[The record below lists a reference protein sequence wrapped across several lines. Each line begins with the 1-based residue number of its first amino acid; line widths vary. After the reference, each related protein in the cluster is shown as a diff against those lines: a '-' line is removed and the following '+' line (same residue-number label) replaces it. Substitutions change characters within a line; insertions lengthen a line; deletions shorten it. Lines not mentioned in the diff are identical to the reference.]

1 MTEFSAPLTDISFT
15 IDALIGMENLSDL
28 PGHEEA
34 TPDMVQAILSEAG
47 KFGEEVLAPLNRSGD
62 IEGCRLENGVVRTP
76 EGFIDAYRQMAE
88 GGWLSISA
96 DPEYGGQGL
105 PALLSIVAFD
115 IWNAANMGFNLV
127 PLLSL
132 SAIDLFEQHASK
144 EQCETYLPHIVAG
157 DWAATMNLTEP
168 QAGSDLGLLRT
179 KAVKNGDHY
188 LISGQKIFISGGDQ
202 DMSDNIVHLVLARTP
217 DAPPGTR
224 GISLFIV
231 PKFLVND
238 DGSLGDRNDIRV
250 VSIEEKLGIHGSATC
265 VMSYG
270 DDGGAIGYLVGE
282 ENQGLQGMFTMM
294 NMSRTTVGV
303 QGVGITERAY
313 QQAVA
318 YAKERKQGSR
328 RNDDGQLETT
338 AIIEHPDVKRMLLDM
353 KIRREASRALEVYA
367 GHCMDVS
374 RKHADE
380 ETRKK
385 FDARTALLT
394 PIVKA
399 WATDRAIEATSLGIQ
414 VHGGLGYIEET
425 GAAQHYRDARI
436 TAIYEGSNGIQAN
449 DLIGR
454 KIIRE
459 KGETLFEVLREIE
472 DFTSSEFAGQPD
484 ELAELG
490 RQLANSVGHLKATAE
505 WMLQT
510 WSEDEDRVLASATKF
525 MTLVGN
531 VIAGWL
537 MAKMALMAHTKS
549 GEPDSDRPFNDS
561 KLQTAYYFG
570 HVFLND
576 CAALRA
582 SVAGASGPVT
592 RIDETQFV

>member
-1 MTEFSAPLTDISFT
+1 MSEFSAPVTDISFT

-34 TPDMVQAILSEAG
+34 TPDMVQAILNEAG
-47 KFGEEVLAPLNRSGD
+47 KFGEEILAPLNRSGD

-144 EQCETYLPHIVAG
+144 EQCEIFLPHIVAG
-157 DWAATMNLTEP
+157 EWAATMNLTEP
-168 QAGSDLGLLRT
+168 QAGSDLGQLRT
-179 KAVKNGDHY
+179 KAVKNSDHY

-303 QGVGITERAY
+303 QGVGIIERAY

-328 RNDDGQLETT
+328 RNANGKFETS

-374 RKHADE
+374 RRHADE
-380 ETRKK
+380 EVRKK

-459 KGETLFEVLREIE
+459 QGETLFDVLREIE
-472 DFTSSEFAGQPD
+472 EFTTSAFVEQPD
-484 ELAELG
+484 ELMELG
-490 RQLANSVGHLKATAE
+490 RQLAEAARHLKAVTD
-505 WMLQT
+505 WLLQT
-510 WSEDEDRVLASATKF
+510 WSENEDRVLASATKY

-531 VIAGWL
+531 VIGGWL
-537 MAKMALMAHTKS
+537 MARMALTAHRKNS
-549 GEPDSDRPFNDS
+549 EVDSDQLFNDG

-576 CAALRA
+576 CDALRA
-582 SVAGASGPVT
+582 GIAGASEPVT
-592 RIDETQFV
+592 RMDQTQFV

>member
-1 MTEFSAPLTDISFT
+1 
-15 IDALIGMENLSDL
+15 
-28 PGHEEA
+28 
-34 TPDMVQAILSEAG
+34 
-47 KFGEEVLAPLNRSGD
+47 
-62 IEGCRLENGVVRTP
+62 
-76 EGFIDAYRQMAE
+76 
-88 GGWLSISA
+88 
-96 DPEYGGQGL
+96 
-105 PALLSIVAFD
+105 
-115 IWNAANMGFNLV
+115 
-127 PLLSL
+127 
-132 SAIDLFEQHASK
+132 
-144 EQCETYLPHIVAG
+144 
-157 DWAATMNLTEP
+157 MNLTEP

-188 LISGQKIFISGGDQ
+188 LIGGQKIFISGGDQ

-270 DDGGAIGYLVGE
+270 DDGGAV
-282 ENQGLQGMFTMM
+282 TMM

-303 QGVGITERAY
+303 QGVGIIERSY

-328 RNDDGQLETT
+328 RNADGQFETT

-380 ETRKK
+380 EIRRK

-449 DLIGR
+449 DLVGR
-454 KIIRE
+454 KVIRE
-459 KGETLFEVLREIE
+459 KGETLFEVLQEIE
-472 DFTSSEFAGQPD
+472 TFTSNEFAGKPNQL
-484 ELAELG
+484 EELG
-490 RQLANSVGHLKATAE
+490 RQLAEASGHLKAVTE
-505 WMLQT
+505 WLIET
-510 WSEDEDRVLASATKF
+510 WAEDEDRVLASATKF

-531 VIAGWL
+531 VIGGWL
-537 MAKMALMAHTKS
+537 MAKMALKAHADNSK
-549 GEPDSDRPFNDS
+549 PDAHQSFNDG
-561 KLQTAYYFG
+561 KLQTAYYYG

-576 CAALRA
+576 CDSLRTGI
-582 SVAGASGPVT
+582 AGASAPVT
-592 RIDETQFV
+592 CIDETQFV